1 MQTIVLDSTDLGL
14 ASCLIVMLA
23 LLSRR
28 LNLHLERS
36 LIISSVRSFVQLALV
51 GVVLKLLFENAHI
64 SWLIAFVTV
73 MLLVAG
79 YEVRVRQRRRFTG
92 LWGYG
97 IGTLS
102 MFLSTFVVTMFA
114 LLLIINAKPW
124 YAPQYAIPLV
134 GMMFGNAM
142 NGVALGLDS
151 LTNGV
156 WQQQKVI
163 EARLTLGQGWD
174 EAIADIRRDSIR
186 SGLIPIINAMA
197 AAGVVSLPGMMTG
210 QILAGSL
217 PVEAV
222 KYQIL
227 IMFLIATGTGLG
239 TISAVSVGAR
249 RLFDHRQRLSLGHLE

>member
-1 MQTIVLDSTDLGL
+1 MQKIVLDSSDLVL
-14 ASCLIVMLA
+14 AGSLIVLLA
-23 LLSRR
+23 LVSRR
-28 LNLHLERS
+28 LNLQLERS
-36 LIISSVRSFVQLALV
+36 LIVSALRSFLQLALV
-51 GVVLKLLFENAHI
+51 GVVLKLLFERVHI
-64 SWLIAFVTV
+64 SWLMAFVTV

-92 LWGYG
+92 AWGYG
-97 IGTLS
+97 IGTVS
-102 MFLSTFVVTMFA
+102 MFLSTFVVTLFA
-114 LLLIINAKPW
+114 LLMIIDAKPW

-142 NGVALGLDS
+142 NGVALGLDN
-151 LTNGV
+151 LTHGV

-163 EARLTLGQGWD
+163 ETRLMLGQSWD

-227 IMFLIATGTGLG
+227 IMFMITAGTGLS